1 MKIIKLIK
9 LILLKLIIRL
19 DEALIKAKPNQ
30 DERNEANKAIFNAN
44 RRADRATNVDASDK
58 YKAVAGQAKAK
69 LANRRADRAT
79 KADTRRGERKAKQK
93 AKKGKIRQAKY
104 GNKNKSDNKDDNKG
118 RGENKFRLWE
128 ISKNYK
134 AVEWGSRARP
144 TFPST
149 SSLTSLM
156 FQISSTTLQSHP
168 NTSFLCSKFNTLNRH
183 LYYHFYHYL
192 LYYL

>member
-30 DERNEANKAIFNAN
+30 DERNKANKAIFNAD
-44 RRADRATNVDASDK
+44 RQADRATNVDASDK

-118 RGENKFRLWE
+118 RGENNFRLWE
-128 ISKNYK
+128 ITKSYK
-134 AVEWGSRARP
+134 AWNGKYSQ
-144 TFPST
+144 T
-149 SSLTSLM
+149 TSLILIL
-156 FQISSTTLQSHP
+156 FSILI
-168 NTSFLCSKFNTLNRH
+168 NTSILNKAH
-183 LYYHFYHYL
+183 QEHHY
-192 LYYL
+192 

>member
-19 DEALIKAKPNQ
+19 DEALIEDKPKQ
-30 DERNEANKAIFNAN
+30 DERNKANKAIFNAN
-44 RRADRATNVDASDK
+44 RRANRATNVDASDK

-93 AKKGKIRQAKY
+93 TKKGKIRQAKY

-118 RGENKFRLWE
+118 RGENNFRLKVIKSE
-128 ISKNYK
+128 RGKYSHI
-134 AVEWGSRARP
+134 
-144 TFPST
+144 
-149 SSLTSLM
+149 SSLILILFSIL
-156 FQISSTTLQSHP
+156 ISI
-168 NTSFLCSKFNTLNRH
+168 FILNKAH
-183 LYYHFYHYL
+183 QEHQY
-192 LYYL
+192 

>member
-19 DEALIKAKPNQ
+19 DEALIKAKPKR
-30 DERNEANKAIFNAN
+30 DERNKAIFNAD
-44 RRADRATNVDASDK
+44 RQADRATNVDASDK

-118 RGENKFRLWE
+118 RGENNFRLWE
-128 ISKNYK
+128 ITKSYK
-134 AVEWGSRARP
+134 G
-144 TFPST
+144 
-149 SSLTSLM
+149 
-156 FQISSTTLQSHP
+156 
-168 NTSFLCSKFNTLNRH
+168 
-183 LYYHFYHYL
+183 
-192 LYYL
+192 